1 MATRPR
7 KSRLLL
13 LLCVPCLL
21 LLSGCLASPSIG
33 RDFHQRVIFMG
44 DSITARWDLDG
55 YFGKGFINKGVESQN
70 AGEIAAR
77 FQTDVVNLKPDIVV
91 ILAGTNDVRS
101 EGDLAL
107 AHDSVAAMA
116 QMARANGIK
125 PVVCTIPPV
134 LAHLSSTQAY
144 NLMLT
149 SDRALQVTCD
159 YYRVLTDTNGTPIK
173 GALNDDG
180 VHPSI
185 LGYLRMST
193 EINRVLNSPATAQ
206 LSSRDDSRLLYV
218 SSAAQPYDPL
228 S

>member
-1 MATRPR
+1 MATRLR
-7 KSRLLL
+7 KSRLLP
-13 LLCVPCLL
+13 LLCVPCLM
-21 LLSGCLASPSIG
+21 LLSGCLASPSLG
-33 RDFHQRVIFMG
+33 RDFHQRVVFIG

-70 AGEIAAR
+70 AEEIAAR

-101 EGDLAL
+101 DADLAL
-107 AHDSVAAMA
+107 AHDSVAAMER
-116 QMARANGIK
+116 MARANGIR

-134 LAHLSSTQAY
+134 LAHLESAQAY

-149 SDRALQVTCD
+149 SDPALQVNCD
-159 YYRVLTDTNGTPIK
+159 YYRALTDANGTPIA

-185 LGYLRMST
+185 LGYVRMAA
-193 EINRVLNSPATAQ
+193 EITRVLNN
-206 LSSRDDSRLLYV
+206 
-218 SSAAQPYDPL
+218 
-228 S
+228 

>member
-1 MATRPR
+1 MATRLR
-7 KSRLLL
+7 KSRLRP
-13 LLCVPCLL
+13 LLCVPCLM
-21 LLSGCLASPSIG
+21 LLSGCLASPSLG
-33 RDFHQRVIFMG
+33 RDFHQRVVFIG

-70 AGEIAAR
+70 AEEIAAR
-77 FQTDVVNLKPDIVV
+77 FQTDVVDLKPDIVV

-107 AHDSVAAMA
+107 AHDSVAAMER
-116 QMARANGIK
+116 MARTNGIR
-125 PVVCTIPPV
+125 PVVCAIPPV

-149 SDRALQVTCD
+149 SDPVLQVNCD
-159 YYRVLTDTNGTPIK
+159 YYRALTDANGTPIA

-185 LGYLRMST
+185 LGYVRMAA
-193 EINRVLNSPATAQ
+193 EINRVLNNQAMGQ
-206 LSSRDDSRLLYV
+206 LD
-218 SSAAQPYDPL
+218 
-228 S
+228 

>member
-7 KSRLLL
+7 TSRLLL
-13 LLCVPCLL
+13 LLCLSCLM

-33 RDFHQRVIFMG
+33 RDFHQRVVFIG

-70 AGEIAAR
+70 AEVIAAR
-77 FQTDVVNLKPDIVV
+77 FQTDVVSLKPDIVV

-101 EGDLAL
+101 ESNLAL

-116 QMARANGIK
+116 QMARANGIR

-134 LAHLSSTQAY
+134 LAHLGSMQTY
-144 NLMLT
+144 NLLLT
-149 SDRALQVTCD
+149 SDPALQVTCD
-159 YYRVLTDTNGTPIK
+159 YYRALTDTNGTPIE
-173 GALNDDG
+173 GVLNDDG

-185 LGYLRMST
+185 LGYVRMAA
-193 EINRVLNSPATAQ
+193 EINRVLNN
-206 LSSRDDSRLLYV
+206 
-218 SSAAQPYDPL
+218 
-228 S
+228 

>member
-1 MATRPR
+1 M
-7 KSRLLL
+7 
-13 LLCVPCLL
+13 

-33 RDFHQRVIFMG
+33 RDFHQRVVFIG

-70 AGEIAAR
+70 AVEIAAR
-77 FQTDVVNLKPDIVV
+77 FQTDVVDLKPDIVV

-116 QMARANGIK
+116 HMARANGIR
-125 PVVCTIPPV
+125 PVVCTIPPL
-134 LAHLSSTQAY
+134 LAHLDSTQAY
-144 NLMLT
+144 NLLLT
-149 SDRALQVTCD
+149 SDPALEVACD
-159 YYRVLTDTNGTPIK
+159 YYRALTDTNGTPIA

-185 LGYLRMST
+185 LGYVRMAV
-193 EINRVLNSPATAQ
+193 EISRVLNN
-206 LSSRDDSRLLYV
+206 
-218 SSAAQPYDPL
+218 
-228 S
+228 

>member
-1 MATRPR
+1 MATRLR

-13 LLCVPCLL
+13 LLSWLM

-33 RDFHQRVIFMG
+33 RDFHQRVVFIG
-44 DSITARWDLDG
+44 DSITARWDLHG
-55 YFGKGFINKGVESQN
+55 YFGKGFINQGVESQN
-70 AGEIAAR
+70 AEEIAAR

-107 AHDSVAAMA
+107 AHGSVAAMA
-116 QMARANGIK
+116 QMARANGIR

-149 SDRALQVTCD
+149 SDPALQISCD
-159 YYRVLTDTNGTPIK
+159 YYRALTDTNGTPIA

-185 LGYLRMST
+185 LGYVRMAA
-193 EINRVLNSPATAQ
+193 EINRVLNN
-206 LSSRDDSRLLYV
+206 
-218 SSAAQPYDPL
+218 
-228 S
+228 

>member
-13 LLCVPCLL
+13 LPCVPFWLL
-21 LLSGCLASPSIG
+21 ITGCLASPSIG
-33 RDFHQRVIFMG
+33 RDFHQRVVFIG

-70 AGEIAAR
+70 AEEIAAR
-77 FQTDVVNLKPDIVV
+77 FQTDVVDLKPNIVV

-101 EGDLAL
+101 EDDLAV
-107 AHDSVAAMA
+107 AHASVAAMV

-134 LAHLSSTQAY
+134 LAHLESAQAY

-149 SDRALQVTCD
+149 SDPALQVSCD
-159 YYRVLTDTNGTPIK
+159 YYRALTDGSGTPIA

-185 LGYLRMST
+185 LGYLRMAA
-193 EINRVLNSPATAQ
+193 EINRVLNN
-206 LSSRDDSRLLYV
+206 
-218 SSAAQPYDPL
+218 
-228 S
+228 

>member
-7 KSRLLL
+7 TSRLLL
-13 LLCVPCLL
+13 LLGVPFLV

-33 RDFHQRVIFMG
+33 RDFHQRVVFIG

-70 AGEIAAR
+70 AEEIAAR
-77 FQTDVVNLKPDIVV
+77 FQADVVTLKPDIVV

-101 EGDLAL
+101 EGDLGL
-107 AHDSVAAMA
+107 AHDAVAAMV
-116 QMARANGIK
+116 QMARANGIRA
-125 PVVCTIPPV
+125 VVCTIPPV
-134 LAHLSSTQAY
+134 LARLGSTQAY

-149 SDRALQVTCD
+149 SDPALQVTCD
-159 YYRVLTDTNGTPIK
+159 YYRALTDTNGTPIE

-185 LGYLRMST
+185 LGYVRMAA
-193 EINRVLNSPATAQ
+193 EINRVLNN
-206 LSSRDDSRLLYV
+206 
-218 SSAAQPYDPL
+218 
-228 S
+228 

>member
-1 MATRPR
+1 MATRLR

-13 LLCVPCLL
+13 LPWIPCLIII
-21 LLSGCLASPSIG
+21 SGCLASPSIG
-33 RDFHQRVIFMG
+33 RDFHQRVVFIG
-44 DSITARWDLDG
+44 DSITARWDLNG

-70 AGEIAAR
+70 AEEIAAR
-77 FQTDVVNLKPDIVV
+77 FQTDVVALKPDIVV

-107 AHDSVAAMA
+107 AHDSVVAMTE
-116 QMARANGIK
+116 MARANGIR

-149 SDRALQVTCD
+149 SDPALQVDCD
-159 YYRVLTDTNGTPIK
+159 YYLALTDANGTPIV

-185 LGYLRMST
+185 LGYVRMSA
-193 EINRVLNSPATAQ
+193 EINRVLNN
-206 LSSRDDSRLLYV
+206 
-218 SSAAQPYDPL
+218 
-228 S
+228 

>member
-1 MATRPR
+1 LQAPMATRLR
-7 KSRLLL
+7 KSRLLP
-13 LLCVPCLL
+13 LLCVPCLV

-33 RDFHQRVIFMG
+33 RDFHQRVVFIG
-44 DSITARWDLDG
+44 DSITARWDLHG

-70 AGEIAAR
+70 AQEIAAR
-77 FQTDVVNLKPDIVV
+77 FQTDVVDLKPDIVV

-116 QMARANGIK
+116 QMARANGIR

-149 SDRALQVTCD
+149 SDPALQVSCD
-159 YYRVLTDTNGTPIK
+159 YYRALTDTNGTPID

-185 LGYLRMST
+185 LGYLRMAA
-193 EINRVLNSPATAQ
+193 EINRVLN
-206 LSSRDDSRLLYV
+206 D
-218 SSAAQPYDPL
+218 
-228 S
+228 

>member
-7 KSRLLL
+7 TSRLLL
-13 LLCVPCLL
+13 LLCLSCLTS
-21 LLSGCLASPSIG
+21 LSGCLASPSIG
-33 RDFHQRVIFMG
+33 RDFHQRVVFIG

-70 AGEIAAR
+70 AEEIAAR
-77 FQTDVVNLKPDIVV
+77 FQTDVISLKPEVVV

-101 EGDLAL
+101 ESDLAL

-116 QMARANGIK
+116 QMARTNGIR

-144 NLMLT
+144 NLLLT
-149 SDRALQVTCD
+149 SDPALQVTCD
-159 YYRVLTDTNGTPIK
+159 YYRALTDQNGTPIA

-185 LGYLRMST
+185 LGYVRMAA
-193 EINRVLNSPATAQ
+193 EINRVLNN
-206 LSSRDDSRLLYV
+206 
-218 SSAAQPYDPL
+218 
-228 S
+228 

>member
-7 KSRLLL
+7 TSRLLL
-13 LLCVPCLL
+13 LLCLFFLV

-33 RDFHQRVIFMG
+33 RDFHQRVVFIG

-70 AGEIAAR
+70 AEEIAAR
-77 FQTDVVNLKPDIVV
+77 FQMDVVSLKPDIVV

-101 EGDLAL
+101 EGDLVL
-107 AHDSVAAMA
+107 AHASVAAMV
-116 QMARANGIK
+116 QMARANGIR

-134 LAHLSSTQAY
+134 LAHLGSTQAY
-144 NLMLT
+144 NLLLT
-149 SDRALQVTCD
+149 SDPALQVTCD
-159 YYRVLTDTNGTPIK
+159 YYRVLTDTNGTPIA

-185 LGYLRMST
+185 LGYVRMAA
-193 EINRVLNSPATAQ
+193 EINRVLNN
-206 LSSRDDSRLLYV
+206 
-218 SSAAQPYDPL
+218 
-228 S
+228 

>member
-1 MATRPR
+1 MATRLR

-13 LLCVPCLL
+13 LLCVPCLI

-33 RDFHQRVIFMG
+33 KDFHQRVVFIG
-44 DSITARWDLDG
+44 DSITARWDLNG

-70 AGEIAAR
+70 AEEIAAR
-77 FQTDVVNLKPDIVV
+77 FQTDAVDLRPDIVV

-107 AHDSVAAMA
+107 AHDSVAAMV
-116 QMARANGIK
+116 QLARANGIR

-134 LAHLSSTQAY
+134 LAHLESAQTY
-144 NLMLT
+144 NLVLT
-149 SDRALQVTCD
+149 SDSALPVTCD
-159 YYRVLTDTNGTPIK
+159 YYRALTDANGTPIA

-185 LGYLRMST
+185 LGYVRMAA
-193 EINRVLNSPATAQ
+193 EINRVLNN
-206 LSSRDDSRLLYV
+206 
-218 SSAAQPYDPL
+218 
-228 S
+228 

>member
-7 KSRLLL
+7 KSRLLP
-13 LLCVPCLL
+13 LLCVPCLV

-33 RDFHQRVIFMG
+33 RDFHQRVVFIG
-44 DSITARWDLDG
+44 DSITARWDLHG

-70 AGEIAAR
+70 AEEIAAR
-77 FQTDVVNLKPDIVV
+77 FQTDVVNLKPDFVV

-101 EGDLAL
+101 ESDLVL
-107 AHDSVAAMA
+107 AHDSAAAMV
-116 QMARANGIK
+116 QLARANGIR

-144 NLMLT
+144 NLLLT
-149 SDRALQVTCD
+149 SDPALQVTCD
-159 YYRVLTDTNGTPIK
+159 YYRALTDTNGTPIT

-185 LGYLRMST
+185 LGYVRMAA
-193 EINRVLNSPATAQ
+193 EINRVLNN
-206 LSSRDDSRLLYV
+206 
-218 SSAAQPYDPL
+218 
-228 S
+228 

>member
-7 KSRLLL
+7 TSRLLL
-13 LLCVPCLL
+13 LGVPFLV

-33 RDFHQRVIFMG
+33 RDFHQRVVFIG

-70 AGEIAAR
+70 AEVIAAR
-77 FQTDVVNLKPDIVV
+77 FQTDVVSLKPDIVV

-101 EGDLAL
+101 ESNLAL

-116 QMARANGIK
+116 QMARANGIR

-134 LAHLSSTQAY
+134 LAHLGSTQTY
-144 NLMLT
+144 NLLLT
-149 SDRALQVTCD
+149 SDPALQVTCD
-159 YYRVLTDTNGTPIK
+159 YYRALTDTNGTPIE
-173 GALNDDG
+173 GVLNDDG

-185 LGYLRMST
+185 LGYVRMAA
-193 EINRVLNSPATAQ
+193 EINRVLNN
-206 LSSRDDSRLLYV
+206 
-218 SSAAQPYDPL
+218 
-228 S
+228 

>member
-1 MATRPR
+1 MATRLR
-7 KSRLLL
+7 KSRLLPL
-13 LLCVPCLL
+13 LFVPCLM
-21 LLSGCLASPSIG
+21 LLSGCLASPSLG
-33 RDFHQRVIFMG
+33 RDFHQRVVFIG

-70 AGEIAAR
+70 AEEIAAR

-101 EGDLAL
+101 EGDLVL
-107 AHDSVAAMA
+107 AYDSVAAMV
-116 QMARANGIK
+116 QMARANGIR

-149 SDRALQVTCD
+149 SDSALQVNCD
-159 YYRVLTDTNGTPIK
+159 YYRALTDANGTPIA

-185 LGYLRMST
+185 LGYVRMAA
-193 EINRVLNSPATAQ
+193 EINRVLNN
-206 LSSRDDSRLLYV
+206 
-218 SSAAQPYDPL
+218 
-228 S
+228 

>member
-13 LLCVPCLL
+13 PLCVPCLM

-33 RDFHQRVIFMG
+33 HDFHQRVVFIG
-44 DSITARWDLDG
+44 DSITARWDLHG

-70 AGEIAAR
+70 AEEIAAR
-77 FQTDVVNLKPDIVV
+77 FQTDVVDLQPDIVV
-91 ILAGTNDVRS
+91 ILAGTNDVRA
-101 EGDLAL
+101 EGDLAQ
-107 AHDSVAAMA
+107 AHDSVAAMV
-116 QMARANGIK
+116 QMARTNGIK

-134 LAHLSSTQAY
+134 LAHLESAQTY

-149 SDRALQVTCD
+149 SDPALQISCD
-159 YYRVLTDTNGTPIK
+159 YYRALTDANGTPIA

-185 LGYLRMST
+185 LGYVRMAA
-193 EINRVLNSPATAQ
+193 EINRVLNSEAAAQ
-206 LSSRDDSRLLYV
+206 LI
-218 SSAAQPYDPL
+218 QPR
-228 S
+228 

>member
-7 KSRLLL
+7 TSRLLL
-13 LLCVPCLL
+13 LLCLSCLM

-33 RDFHQRVIFMG
+33 RDFHQRVVFIG
-44 DSITARWDLDG
+44 DSITARWDLHG

-70 AGEIAAR
+70 AEEIAAR
-77 FQTDVVNLKPDIVV
+77 FQTDVVDLKPDFVV

-101 EGDLAL
+101 ESDLAL
-107 AHDSVAAMA
+107 AHDSVAAMVE
-116 QMARANGIK
+116 MARANGIR

-144 NLMLT
+144 NLLLT
-149 SDRALQVTCD
+149 SDPALQVTCD
-159 YYRVLTDTNGTPIK
+159 YYRALTDTNGTPIE

-185 LGYLRMST
+185 LGYVRMAA
-193 EINRVLNSPATAQ
+193 EINRVLNN
-206 LSSRDDSRLLYV
+206 
-218 SSAAQPYDPL
+218 
-228 S
+228 

>member
-1 MATRPR
+1 MATRLR

-13 LLCVPCLL
+13 LLWLSCLM

-33 RDFHQRVIFMG
+33 RDFHQRVVFIG
-44 DSITARWDLDG
+44 DSITARWDLHG
-55 YFGKGFINKGVESQN
+55 YFGKGFINQGVESQN
-70 AGEIAAR
+70 AEEIAAR
-77 FQTDVVNLKPDIVV
+77 FQTDVVDLKPDIVV

-101 EGDLAL
+101 EGDLTQ

-116 QMARANGIK
+116 QMARANGIR

-134 LAHLSSTQAY
+134 LAHLESARAF

-149 SDRALQVTCD
+149 SDPALQVSCD
-159 YYRVLTDTNGTPIK
+159 YYRVLTDVNGTPIA

-185 LGYLRMST
+185 LGYVHMAA
-193 EINRVLNSPATAQ
+193 EINRVLNN
-206 LSSRDDSRLLYV
+206 
-218 SSAAQPYDPL
+218 
-228 S
+228 